1 MRTLQLV
8 QKDFLLTHK
17 QLIVSLLIAVL
28 FPIFM
33 YENTGKNS
41 EIVLFLIVIIFS
53 QYTLFNSIS
62 LLDNKYESEKMFL
75 ILPYRRMEIV
85 LSRYV
90 FLLFV
95 FFMLMIGTLLGSM
108 ISPLNYVSG
117 NGYIM
122 ILMISSTFFGIL
134 LPIQYHFGYEK
145 TKYFSFIIV
154 FAMPFLS
161 SYISSKIDQI
171 DFIGRISQIEPNI
184 RLIIMVVT
192 TIIITSISIIC
203 SSTIFNK
210 KDL

>member
-75 ILPYRRMEIV
+75 ILPYRRKEIV

-90 FLLFV
+90 FLLCV
-95 FFMLMIGTLLGSM
+95 FFILTVGTLLGSI

-122 ILMISSTFFGIL
+122 ILMISSIFFGIL
-134 LPIQYHFGYEK
+134 LPIQYYFGYEK

-171 DFIGRISQIEPNI
+171 DFIGKMSQIEPNI
-184 RLIIMVVT
+184 RLIFMVVT